1 MPYGSWGSERV
12 KSSDSP
18 NSPESDG
25 AISGRQQ
32 TDGEYSSEVAD
43 VHQADET
50 SLVSDMHQ
58 LRGVDAR

>member
-1 MPYGSWGSERV
+1 MAVEAVRGLNHPTTH
-12 KSSDSP
+12 